1 MRDDEVAGGARI
13 ALARLSAS
21 SVSASAS
28 APAPASL
35 ALVCDVSGCG
45 LSVGCVASSGVEA
58 AGAESVGGAAAD
70 ALVSAAVAAVGAV
83 DASSMR
89 GDDVD
94 AAEAPEAPEASAL
107 PGVGRVPS
115 LASSRA
121 SANDWL
127 TSSLPSK
134 PPRARAQAARPDAR
148 RGRSAEEGT
157 RAWVKAASR
166 RARENDAARLQR
178 EKDEE
183 EQRVQHT
190 YDAHDLHGLRVA
202 HDLDELAGDER
213 VLTLRDADVLDDRED
228 ELVDAALERAAR
240 DREKRAQAQ
249 KPRAYTG
256 LDEDATPGRVL
267 AKYDDGTGTDA
278 PTSAD
283 TGFRLGDAASATP
296 WRSARPPGTPHRPHR
311 TRAPHSTCRST
322 I

>member
-1 MRDDEVAGGARI
+1 MRDEVAGGARI

-45 LSVGCVASSGVEA
+45 LSAGCVASSGVEA

-127 TSSLPSK
+127 TSSLPS
-134 PPRARAQAARPDAR
+134 
-148 RGRSAEEGT
+148 SASCET
-157 RAWVKAASR
+157 
-166 RARENDAARLQR
+166 
-178 EKDEE
+178 
-183 EQRVQHT
+183 
-190 YDAHDLHGLRVA
+190 
-202 HDLDELAGDER
+202 
-213 VLTLRDADVLDDRED
+213 
-228 ELVDAALERAAR
+228 
-240 DREKRAQAQ
+240 
-249 KPRAYTG
+249 
-256 LDEDATPGRVL
+256 
-267 AKYDDGTGTDA
+267 
-278 PTSAD
+278 
-283 TGFRLGDAASATP
+283 ASAGALLGSGVPVLGACSDGVCRGDVSNGGSTGVE
-296 WRSARPPGTPHRPHR
+296 RSVGVGT
-311 TRAPHSTCRST
+311 
-322 I
+322 